1 MEHSASAFDDSLM
14 PKRPP
19 DSAEFDITAMIDLVF
34 MMNIY
39 FLVLF
44 IGKATGEIELPSA
57 VHCAPLD
64 PESATI
70 ITLKAGEDGQSVALY
85 LGNETAGG
93 GVRDAAEQDEQIH
106 TAVEAGAAAGKK
118 AVMIRAEKQVRLREL
133 ARISSSAA
141 AAAEG
146 ITLHMAV
153 MEKDTGP

>member
-1 MEHSASAFDDSLM
+1 M

-19 DSAEFDITAMIDLVF
+19 ENAEFDITAMIDLVF

-44 IGKATGEIELPSA
+44 IGKVSGELELPSA

-70 ITLKAGEDGQSVALY
+70 LTLKSGEDGQSVALFV
-85 LGNETAGG
+85 GTETEGG
-93 GVRDAAEQDEQIH
+93 GLRDPGEQDEQIQA
-106 TAVEAGAAAGKK
+106 AVEAGAAEGKK

-133 ARISSSAA
+133 ARISASAA

-146 ITLHMAV
+146 VTLHMAV